1 MMDEHTSQDWSVTF
15 TYDAAAD
22 EDTLRRVEDSL
33 ELGADVDAFGA
44 AAPLDHRVTVTLFLT
59 AHDPGDAIEYGRKAL
74 LRAGAQD
81 SFCGLPVAIE
91 AVTAV
96 EQERRAELPTLPELV
111 GASEVGD
118 MLGVSRQRV
127 HQLRNHTTFP
137 APLVEVAMGPL
148 WDARAV
154 EAFAREW
161 SRRPGRPPLAV
172 AQ

>member
-1 MMDEHTSQDWSVTF
+1 MDEHTSQDWSVTF

-22 EDTLRRVEDSL
+22 EGTLRRIEDSL
-33 ELGADVDAFGA
+33 EHCVDVGAFVA
-44 AAPLDHRVTVTLFLT
+44 AAPLDHRVTVTLFLR
-59 AHDPGDAIEYGRKAL
+59 AHDPGDAIEYGREAL
-74 LRAGAQD
+74 LHVGARE
-81 SFCGLPVAIE
+81 SFDGLPVAIE
-91 AVTAV
+91 AVTAA

-127 HQLRNHTTFP
+127 HQLRDHAAFP

-154 EAFAREW
+154 EAFARAW